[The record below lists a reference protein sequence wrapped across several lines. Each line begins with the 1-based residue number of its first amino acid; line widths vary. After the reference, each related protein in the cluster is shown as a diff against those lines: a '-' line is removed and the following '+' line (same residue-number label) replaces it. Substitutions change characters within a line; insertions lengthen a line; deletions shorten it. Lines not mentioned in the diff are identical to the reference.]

1 MTAASDLVGSAEAV
15 WVSSVGASGL
25 CSVFGRLTD
34 VGPATA
40 TIEIDRET
48 GAAPSRGCS
57 VVVTLVERRSE
68 QWLGRVM
75 SADDGHIVIDT
86 SEQSAEARREPAT
99 VDSTHGGT
107 YR

>member
-1 MTAASDLVGSAEAV
+1 MIGTPDAGAPAEPV
-15 WVSSVGASGL
+15 WVSSVGAGDL

-48 GAAPSRGCS
+48 DGAPSRGCS
-57 VVVTLVERRSE
+57 VVLTLIERGSV

-75 SADDGHIVIDT
+75 SADDGHIMIDT
-86 SEQSAEARREPAT
+86 SEQSAEARRQPPT
-99 VDSTHGGT
+99 LDSTHACS